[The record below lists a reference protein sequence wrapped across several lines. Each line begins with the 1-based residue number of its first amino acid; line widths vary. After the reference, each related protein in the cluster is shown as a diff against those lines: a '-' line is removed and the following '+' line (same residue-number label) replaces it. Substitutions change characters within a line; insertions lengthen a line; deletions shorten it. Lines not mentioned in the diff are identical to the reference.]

1 MFKQIAGLSI
11 LRSIYNRS
19 FVLLWSG
26 QTISR
31 IGDFLYELALAWW
44 VLEKTGSAA
53 AMATVLIFSSVP
65 MLVFLLI
72 GGVAVDRFPP
82 VQVMFVSDLVRGV
95 VTTLVALLA
104 FMNILQIWQIY
115 LASLVFGLVDGF
127 FQPAYTKAIPEI
139 TAEADLTSANSLS
152 SLGIQAGRIVGP
164 AVGGG
169 IVSLGGTS
177 AAFALNAF
185 TFFISAAILLPL
197 LHRPRRLSSYSPN
210 PGPVKSPSPEGD
222 PPANLVKDLREGIR
236 IVLGTPWLWITI
248 VVFAISNITL
258 SGPYAVSMPF
268 LVKDHLKADVRVLG
282 LLYAIFPIGY
292 VAGSL
297 WLGGK
302 NSLRHRG
309 VLIYIS
315 GIVAGVMLA
324 LIGLTVSLWALCL
337 AAFINGA
344 AMEVG
349 SLTWINT
356 LQTLIPREKLGR
368 VSSVDTLGSFA
379 LFPIGYGIF
388 GWATELI
395 GAPSVFLLGGGI
407 TALITLL
414 VFVLAPAVRK
424 LD

>member
-1 MFKQIAGLSI
+1 M
-11 LRSIYNRS
+11 
-19 FVLLWSG
+19 
-26 QTISR
+26 
-31 IGDFLYELALAWW
+31 
-44 VLEKTGSAA
+44 
-53 AMATVLIFSSVP
+53 
-65 MLVFLLI
+65 
-72 GGVAVDRFPP
+72 
-82 VQVMFVSDLVRGV
+82 
-95 VTTLVALLA
+95 
-104 FMNILQIWQIY
+104 
-115 LASLVFGLVDGF
+115 
-127 FQPAYTKAIPEI
+127 
-139 TAEADLTSANSLS
+139 
-152 SLGIQAGRIVGP
+152 
-164 AVGGG
+164 
-169 IVSLGGTS
+169 
-177 AAFALNAF
+177 
-185 TFFISAAILLPL
+185 
-197 LHRPRRLSSYSPN
+197 
-210 PGPVKSPSPEGD
+210 
-222 PPANLVKDLREGIR
+222 
-236 IVLGTPWLWITI
+236 LGTPWLWITI

-324 LIGLTVSLWALCL
+324 LFGLTVSLWALCL

>member
-197 LHRPRRLSSYSPN
+197 LHRPRRLLRTPPIQVRSSL
-210 PGPVKSPSPEGD
+210 
-222 PPANLVKDLREGIR
+222 PPRREIPPPIWSR
-236 IVLGTPWLWITI
+236 IYERES
-248 VVFAISNITL
+248 ASC
-258 SGPYAVSMPF
+258 
-268 LVKDHLKADVRVLG
+268 
-282 LLYAIFPIGY
+282 
-292 VAGSL
+292 
-297 WLGGK
+297 
-302 NSLRHRG
+302 
-309 VLIYIS
+309 
-315 GIVAGVMLA
+315 
-324 LIGLTVSLWALCL
+324 WALPGC
-337 AAFINGA
+337 
-344 AMEVG
+344 G
-349 SLTWINT
+349 SRL
-356 LQTLIPREKLGR
+356 
-368 VSSVDTLGSFA
+368 
-379 LFPIGYGIF
+379 
-388 GWATELI
+388 
-395 GAPSVFLLGGGI
+395 
-407 TALITLL
+407 
-414 VFVLAPAVRK
+414 
-424 LD
+424 